1 MGTPRALSLA
11 ASRGWLA
18 ALVALLGLAWW
29 LRAPPEAPDAGVP
42 PPVSAPPPAANAPA
56 EGATPAPSP
65 ARLPRAPRVAL
76 WVPCEGSRRVLDDP
90 ARIPALLADARALG
104 ASDLFVQVYRG
115 GRAWFSSSIADAAPL
130 QAARARSGIDPLAKL
145 LADAHAE
152 GLRVHAWVNMLS
164 LAGTRDG
171 PILRRVGPSAVQ
183 VDRRGRSV
191 LEYPDLQLP
200 EPDKSWYRMGTPQ
213 VWLDPAAPAVAETL
227 AALVAELVARY
238 PSLDGLHLDYIR
250 HPDVLPFIPGAR
262 FGVGLDF
269 GYSEASRARF
279 QRETGVA
286 APFGGS
292 LDNADRWDAWRR
304 DRVTEVAARAAAAA
318 RAARPDIEVS
328 AAVWAYADRAYLSL
342 FQDWRG
348 WLEVGLLDFAVPM
361 AYTRD
366 DRLLRYLARASLGG
380 VGGERVWIGIGS
392 WLFASDPMRA
402 RAQLE
407 LVRGLHPAGVALFSY
422 DAISEAPALRAGL
435 AIAAQSAGGG

>member
-1 MGTPRALSLA
+1 VGPPRALSPA

-18 ALVALLGLAWW
+18 ALIALLGLAWW
-29 LRAPPEAPDAGVP
+29 LRVQPGVTESGPPA
-42 PPVSAPPPAANAPA
+42 VSAPPPAASSRVDA
-56 EGATPAPSP
+56 GSPAPSP
-65 ARLPRAPRVAL
+65 ARAPRSPRVAL

-115 GRAWFSSSIADAAPL
+115 GRAWFASSIADLAPPRAAL
-130 QAARARSGIDPLAKL
+130 ERGGVDPLAKL

-152 GLRVHAWVNMLS
+152 GLHVHAWVNMLS
-164 LAGTRDG
+164 LAENRDG
-171 PILRRVGPSAVQ
+171 AIVRRVGPAAVQ

-227 AALVAELVARY
+227 AALVAELVTRY

-250 HPDVLPFIPGAR
+250 HPDVLPFIPGSR

-269 GYSEASRARF
+269 GYAEASRARF
-279 QRETGVA
+279 QRETGLM
-286 APFGGS
+286 APFAGS
-292 LDNADRWDAWRR
+292 LENADRWDAWRR

-318 RAARPDIEVS
+318 RAARPGIEVS

-366 DRLLRYLARASLGG
+366 DRLLRYLASASLGG
-380 VGGERVWIGIGS
+380 VAGERVWIGLGS
-392 WLFASDPMRA
+392 WLFASDPLRA
-402 RAQLE
+402 RAQLD

-435 AIAAQSAGGG
+435 AVAPQSVGGG